1 MKKTLSTQAKE
12 PIRLRSKKLA
22 QRNLPMEIFFFIWI
36 STVMAKESMSFLSYI
51 SYQKRPKQTRLRTR
65 KH

>member
-22 QRNLPMEIFFFIWI
+22 EIFFFIWI